1 MSVDVVLNLNIT
13 PGTRSIDEHGYLQIV
28 QRWLHR
34 GYFIADLDEND
45 LLHPVD
51 QLLTRDLVLLQIVQP
66 LWDALQPI
74 PD

>member
-1 MSVDVVLNLNIT
+1 MSVDFVLNPNIT
-13 PGTRSIDEHGYLQIV
+13 PGTISIEEHGYELIV
-28 QRWLHR
+28 QRWLYR

-66 LWDALQPI
+66 LWDALQPV